1 MQTLAGAGTGVFLC
15 QQQEQQEQETME
27 EAAVVGGVGMEVD
40 DADPID
46 VLPEFDKHL
55 PPVDADFFNSFDD
68 DFDDQDLA

>member
-1 MQTLAGAGTGVFLC
+1 MQTPAGAFLY

-27 EAAVVGGVGMEVD
+27 EAGVVGGVGMEVD
-40 DADPID
+40 DADPTD
-46 VLPEFDKHL
+46 VLSEFDKQL